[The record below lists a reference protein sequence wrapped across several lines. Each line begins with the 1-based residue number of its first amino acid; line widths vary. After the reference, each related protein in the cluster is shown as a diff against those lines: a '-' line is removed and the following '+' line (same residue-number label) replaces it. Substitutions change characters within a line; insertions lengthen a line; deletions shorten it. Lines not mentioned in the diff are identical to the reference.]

1 MTMPRPVRL
10 FHITAIDNLDMIC
23 QQGALFSKTRSQQL
37 GLHYH
42 NIAHGGAQGAR
53 AVKSVTNPPGG
64 LVHEFVPFYFAPRSP
79 MLSAIHNGRVQNCQY
94 DQTDII
100 YFETTIEIARQNGL
114 QEFVFYDRNA
124 TLNYSQCF
132 TDLNLLRGS
141 VDWATMTAYPQLDG
155 FCKFFF
161 DSPSDERYVD
171 RMEKRQAEFLI
182 KERVPLTWMIRIG
195 VINEVRAQEVN
206 AILARNN
213 VNLTVDV
220 MTDWYFLGQ

>member
-1 MTMPRPVRL
+1 
-10 FHITAIDNLDMIC
+10 MIC
-23 QQGALFSKTRSQQL
+23 QQDALFSKTRSQQL

-94 DQTDII
+94 DQTGII
-100 YFETTIEIARQNGL
+100 YFETTIEIACQNSL

-124 TLNYSQCF
+124 TLDYSQCF
-132 TDLNLLRGS
+132 TDLRQLSNA
-141 VDWATMTAYPQLDG
+141 VDWRTMTESPKLDG
-155 FCKFFF
+155 FCKYFMNTHAN
-161 DSPSDERYVD
+161 PRYVD

-182 KERVPLTWMIRIG
+182 KEQVPLSWITRIG

-213 VNLTVDV
+213 VNLIVDV

>member
-1 MTMPRPVRL
+1 MAMPRPVRL

-23 QQGALFSKTRSQQL
+23 QQGALLSKVRNKQL

-53 AVKSVTNPPGG
+53 AVKSVINPPGG

-79 MLSAIHNGRVQNCQY
+79 MLSAIHHGQVQNCQY
-94 DQTDII
+94 DQTGII
-100 YFETTIEIARQNGL
+100 YFETTVERARQSGL

-124 TLNYSQCF
+124 TLDYSQCF
-132 TDLNLLRGS
+132 TNLNLLGSS
-141 VDWATMTAYPQLDG
+141 VDWATMIASPQLDG
-155 FCKFFF
+155 FCKYFF
-161 DSPSDERYVD
+161 DNPRDDRYVD

-182 KERVPLTWMIRIG
+182 KERVPLNWMTRIG
-195 VINEVRAQEVN
+195 VIDEVRAQEVN